1 MKRLALFSLLLGLIP
16 SVNAA
21 GTCEF
26 VSEYYPDVTIE
37 IENQKDVYTSGF
49 GKIKYKNKPM
59 LNFSTGLSN
68 GYGGQY
74 FVVRDLE
81 KDLKGH
87 EQSVAHGKVVSMVGN
102 QITRGTPPDKYKS
115 GRLRMMF
122 PNLGT
127 GYYYSLSNF
136 NEPEKDGRFAG
147 RTKGMTAVL
156 RASEGF
162 FIPDKVCEKFVYF
175 KWD

>member
-1 MKRLALFSLLLGLIP
+1 MKRLLLPILLSLIP
-16 SVNAA
+16 SANAA
-21 GTCEF
+21 ETCNF

-49 GKIKYKNKPM
+49 GEIKYKNKPM

-87 EQSVAHGKVVSMVGN
+87 EQSVAHGKVVSMVGD
-102 QITRGTPPDKYKS
+102 QITRGTPPEKYKS

>member
-1 MKRLALFSLLLGLIP
+1 MKHLLLAPLLLGLIP
-16 SVNAA
+16 SANAA
-21 GTCEF
+21 NTCKF

-37 IENQKDVYTSGF
+37 IKNQNETTSGF
-49 GKIKYKNKPM
+49 GKIKFKNKPM
-59 LNFSTGLSN
+59 LDFSTGLSN

-74 FVVRDLE
+74 FVIRNLE
-81 KDLKGH
+81 KDAEGNT
-87 EQSVAHGKVVSMVGN
+87 ESVAYGKVVSMVGD
-102 QITRGTPPDKYKS
+102 QITRGTPTDKQKS
-115 GRLRMMF
+115 GQLKMMF

-147 RTKGMTAVL
+147 RTKAMTAVL

>member
-1 MKRLALFSLLLGLIP
+1 MKTILITSLLLGLIP
-16 SVNAA
+16 SANATE
-21 GTCEF
+21 TCNF

-37 IENQKDVYTSGF
+37 IENQKDRRSGF
-49 GKIKYKNKPM
+49 GKIKYKDKPM
-59 LNFSTGLSN
+59 LKFSTGLSN

-74 FVVRDLE
+74 FIVRDLD

-87 EQSVAHGKVVSMVGN
+87 EQSVAHGKVVSMIGD
-102 QITRGTPPDKYKS
+102 QITRGTPVDKQKP
-115 GRLRMMF
+115 GKLKMMF

-136 NEPEKDGRFAG
+136 SEPNKDGRFAG
-147 RTKGMTAVL
+147 RTKAMTSLL

-162 FIPDKVCEKFVYF
+162 FIPDKVCEKFIYF
-175 KWD
+175 QW

>member
-1 MKRLALFSLLLGLIP
+1 MKRLLLIPLLLGLIP
-16 SVNAA
+16 SANAA

-37 IENQKDVYTSGF
+37 IENQKDITTSGF

-59 LNFSTGLSN
+59 LTFSTGLRN

-74 FVVRDLE
+74 FVVRKLE
-81 KDLKGH
+81 KDAK
-87 EQSVAHGKVVSMVGN
+87 EDDQSVAYGKVVGMVGD

-136 NEPEKDGRFAG
+136 NEPKKDGRFAG
-147 RTKGMTAVL
+147 RTKAMTAVL

>member
-1 MKRLALFSLLLGLIP
+1 MKRLLLIPLLLGLIP
-16 SVNAA
+16 SANAA

-37 IENQKDVYTSGF
+37 IENQKDITTSGF

-59 LNFSTGLSN
+59 LTFSTGISN

-74 FVVRDLE
+74 FVVRKLE
-81 KDLKGH
+81 KDAK
-87 EQSVAHGKVVSMVGN
+87 EDDKSVAYGKVVGMVGD

-136 NEPEKDGRFAG
+136 NEPKKDGRFAG
-147 RTKGMTAVL
+147 RTKAMTTLL

-162 FIPDKVCEKFVYF
+162 FVPDKVCEKFVYF

>member
-1 MKRLALFSLLLGLIP
+1 MKHLLLAPLLLGLIP
-16 SVNAA
+16 SANAA
-21 GTCEF
+21 NTCKF

-37 IENQKDVYTSGF
+37 IKNQNETTSGF
-49 GKIKYKNKPM
+49 GKIKFKNKPM
-59 LNFSTGLSN
+59 LDFSTGLSN

-74 FVVRDLE
+74 FVIRNLE
-81 KDLKGH
+81 KDAEGNT
-87 EQSVAHGKVVSMVGN
+87 ESVAYGKVVSMVGD
-102 QITRGTPPDKYKS
+102 QITRGTPTDKQKS
-115 GRLRMMF
+115 GQLKMMF

-136 NEPEKDGRFAG
+136 NEPKKDGRFAG
-147 RTKGMTAVL
+147 RTKAMTAVL

-175 KWD
+175 KWA

>member
-1 MKRLALFSLLLGLIP
+1 MKRLLLVPLLFGLIP
-16 SVNAA
+16 SANAA
-21 GTCEF
+21 DTCEF

-37 IENQKDVYTSGF
+37 IENQKDITTSGF

-59 LNFSTGLSN
+59 LTFSTGLSN

-74 FVVRDLE
+74 FIVRDLD
-81 KDLKGH
+81 KDLKGL
-87 EQSVAHGKVVSMVGN
+87 EQSVAHGKVVSMIGD
-102 QITRGTPPDKYKS
+102 QITRGTPTDKQKS
-115 GRLRMMF
+115 GKIKMMF

-136 NEPEKDGRFAG
+136 SEPNKDGRFAG
-147 RTKGMTAVL
+147 RTKAMTSLL

-162 FIPDKVCEKFVYF
+162 FIPDKVCEKYVYF
-175 KWD
+175 QW

>member
-1 MKRLALFSLLLGLIP
+1 MKHLLLAPLLLGLIP
-16 SVNAA
+16 SANAA
-21 GTCEF
+21 NTCKF

-37 IENQKDVYTSGF
+37 IKNQNETTSGF
-49 GKIKYKNKPM
+49 GKIKFKNKPM
-59 LNFSTGLSN
+59 LDFSTGLSN

-74 FVVRDLE
+74 FVIRNLE
-81 KDLKGH
+81 KDAEGNT
-87 EQSVAHGKVVSMVGN
+87 ESVAYGKVVSMVGD
-102 QITRGTPPDKYKS
+102 QITRGTPTDKQKS
-115 GRLRMMF
+115 GQLKMMF

-136 NEPEKDGRFAG
+136 NEPKKDGRFAG
-147 RTKGMTAVL
+147 RTKAMTAVL

>member
-1 MKRLALFSLLLGLIP
+1 MKRLLLAPLLLGLIH
-16 SVNAA
+16 SANAA
-21 GTCEF
+21 NTCKF

-37 IENQKDVYTSGF
+37 IKNQKEIISGF
-49 GKIKYKNKPM
+49 GKIKFKNKPM
-59 LNFSTGLSN
+59 LGFSTGLSN

-74 FVVRDLE
+74 FVIRNLE
-81 KDLKGH
+81 KDAEGNT
-87 EQSVAHGKVVSMVGN
+87 ESVAYGKVVSMVGD
-102 QITRGTPPDKYKS
+102 QITRGTPTDKQKP
-115 GRLRMMF
+115 GRVKMMF

-147 RTKGMTAVL
+147 RTKAMTALL

-162 FIPDKVCEKFVYF
+162 FIPDKVCERFVYF
-175 KWD
+175 KWN

>member
-1 MKRLALFSLLLGLIP
+1 MKRLLLAPLLLGLIP
-16 SVNAA
+16 SANAA
-21 GTCEF
+21 NTCKF

-37 IENQKDVYTSGF
+37 IKNQKEITSGF
-49 GKIKYKNKPM
+49 GKIKFKNKPM
-59 LNFSTGLSN
+59 LDFSTGLSN

-74 FVVRDLE
+74 FVIRNLE
-81 KDLKGH
+81 KDAEGNT
-87 EQSVAHGKVVSMVGN
+87 ESVAYGKVVSMVGD
-102 QITRGTPPDKYKS
+102 QITRGTPTDKQKT
-115 GRLRMMF
+115 GRVKMMF

-147 RTKGMTAVL
+147 RTKAMTALL

-162 FIPDKVCEKFVYF
+162 FIPDKVCERFVYF
-175 KWD
+175 KWN

>member
-1 MKRLALFSLLLGLIP
+1 MKRLALLSLLLGLIP
-16 SVNAA
+16 SANAA

-74 FVVRDLE
+74 FVIRDLE

-87 EQSVAHGKVVSMVGN
+87 EQSVAHGKVVSMVGD

>member
-1 MKRLALFSLLLGLIP
+1 MKRLLLPILLSLIP
-16 SVNAA
+16 SANAA
-21 GTCEF
+21 ETCNF

-49 GKIKYKNKPM
+49 GEIKYKNKPM

-87 EQSVAHGKVVSMVGN
+87 EQSVAHGKVVSMVGD